1 MAVDIIKLDYDF
13 SVHHKYIKDQS
24 NYMLKHNLANNFI
37 IVAYDK
43 DIKRFSARTARK
55 QKRHIDAL
63 EFKPISDF
71 YMEG

>member
-1 MAVDIIKLDYDF
+1 
-13 SVHHKYIKDQS
+13 
-24 NYMLKHNLANNFI
+24 MLKHNLANNFI

-71 YMEG
+71 LHGRMTCLRI